1 MLEKK
6 LDNPRDVQRFKNS
19 IMKINPEK
27 IINEAVNMCRDTNHQ
42 KKNKKHSLSNLEK
55 YEKEEFLEELKDNQI
70 KLYLESVKD
79 KTIKEIKGEL
89 EKHINDY
96 IDNVKII
103 LMKSKFEVEEYKK
116 KLDRKEEEYI
126 DQQNKV
132 TSLVKCNGEL
142 ISEIKNYQSNLRT
155 LSNNYDLLCKQKDL
169 FEVILQEYSSTNS
182 PDSILQEI
190 RTAKK
195 GTLQMLNDYN
205 IISAELDQIKKNFEN
220 LQQKYENKLVTASNE
235 YHLLEE
241 IKKNSQKKDLEK
253 INDLTN
259 KVYEINNYRKE
270 NFELRQILYYLY
282 NLLFEQFN
290 LKKNV
295 LNINKKFLNIKESD
309 FDPNIIYN
317 TEIKNYIALM
327 IQFINNSTA
336 ENLFRECIGY
346 LNVIIRNYFPSKQY
360 LRFKPIE
367 MIKEINDF
375 INNNMGIING
385 NKNVINQLETKI
397 ANLENENFKLHQKV
411 NNIVLEHNSY
421 QKIIERQYNR
431 NLAKNHLAENKKL
444 SVVNLEKEIK
454 KIGSKKN
461 KSKSPK
467 KENDKKND
475 NILECLGKS
484 TILSKKKSKDKKND
498 KIYSVKQNLDKN
510 SIFEAKRFPTRN
522 KSANVF
528 KCNSLKQN
536 INSDKLII
544 KHGKTEEFKHFT
556 NLNFLI
562 DETNRLLLYKPKMNS
577 YNNDMNNFLTENQ
590 NKTKT
595 NSFKYFS
602 INKEK
607 DDKKYQ
613 EKINKKINKIIK
625 AIK

>member
-27 IINEAVNMCRDTNHQ
+27 IINEAVNMYRDTNHQ
-42 KKNKKHSLSNLEK
+42 KKNKKHSLINLEK

-205 IISAELDQIKKNFEN
+205 IISAELDQIKKNFDN

-475 NILECLGKS
+475 NILEFLGKS

-536 INSDKLII
+536 INRDKLII